1 MDSSA
6 GGGPHSPPASGAWR
20 SGDDPGQRRF
30 ATLFVDDPL
39 RLEAGGVLG
48 GAGAPITVAYETW
61 GTLAEDRSNVV
72 LLEHAL
78 TGDTHVA
85 GHAGEGHP
93 TPGWWEDLVGPG
105 RAIDTNRFF
114 VVVTN
119 VLGGCQGTTGPA
131 SLAADG
137 APYGSR
143 FPVLTI
149 RDQVAAEAALLDAL
163 GIEQLYAVLGG
174 SMGGMRALE
183 WALLFPDR
191 VQRLML
197 MACGAAATAEQIAL
211 CHIQS
216 EIIRADRGFNG
227 GDYYDADPGMGPWR
241 GLAVARQLGQVTYR
255 SREEF
260 RERFGRQSQAGEDPL
275 AGGRFQVEGYLE
287 YQGNKL
293 VDRFDANSYL
303 VLSRAM
309 DLHDVGRGR
318 GGVASAL
325 SRVKA
330 ATTVIGYDTDRLYH
344 PDEQEALA
352 RYLPPGAPFRILP
365 SAFGHD
371 AFLLEIVQL
380 TPFVTEALA

>member
-1 MDSSA
+1 MSTSS
-6 GGGPHSPPASGAWR
+6 GGGPDTPPVSGAWR
-20 SGDDPGQRRF
+20 LGDDPGQRRF
-30 ATLFVDDPL
+30 ATLFLEEPL

-48 GAGAPITVAYETW
+48 GSVAPITVAYETW

-78 TGDTHVA
+78 TGDAHVA
-85 GHAGEGHP
+85 GHAGDGAA

-105 RAIDTNRFF
+105 RAIDTDRFF
-114 VVVTN
+114 VIVTN

-149 RDQVAAEAALLDAL
+149 RDQVAGEAALLDVL
-163 GIEQLYAVLGG
+163 GIPELYAVIGG

-191 VQRLML
+191 VQRLVL

-216 EIIRADRGFNG
+216 EVIRSDRGFNG
-227 GDYYDADPGMGPWR
+227 GDYYDAASGDGPWR

-255 SREEF
+255 SREEL
-260 RERFGRQSQAGEDPL
+260 RERFGRQHQAGEDPL
-275 AGGRFQVEGYLE
+275 KGGRFAVEGYLE

-318 GGVASAL
+318 GGVPAAL
-325 SRVKA
+325 STVKA
-330 ATTVIGYDTDRLYH
+330 ATTVIGFDTDRLYH

-352 RYLPPGAPFRILP
+352 RYLPPAVPLRILP

-380 TPFVTEALA
+380 TPLVTEALA